1 MVAAPTAMAAAC
13 RAPWAF
19 GDGKKLEFNQKNG
32 GLSSRTWDSCGETE
46 GKSLGFN

>member
-1 MVAAPTAMAAAC
+1 MEKSWSSTRKM
-13 RAPWAF
+13 
-19 GDGKKLEFNQKNG
+19 DKNG